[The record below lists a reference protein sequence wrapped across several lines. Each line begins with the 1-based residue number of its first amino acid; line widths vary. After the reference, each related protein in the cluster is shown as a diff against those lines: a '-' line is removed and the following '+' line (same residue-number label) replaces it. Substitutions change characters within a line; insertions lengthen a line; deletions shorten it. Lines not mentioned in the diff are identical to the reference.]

1 MVSGHRVRRGTSP
14 RLQECPRALSPRQKA
29 CSPRQR
35 EISPCQRE
43 LSPRQERLSPRQYS
57 RPDCGGRGRLPS
69 LDEAIPEMSH
79 LRKDS
84 SCELARRSCQLQHDP
99 RGPHASISPHDQ
111 HFRHD
116 ADCRAPKAAS
126 ADNESPYSR
135 YAEPGFY
142 GERSRSSSYYGDP
155 RYDPTP
161 FVQRSL
167 HGAAIDSQRDLSP
180 QYDDHPNPALRSM
193 TQLPIHPGPPNRN
206 SYSSSSSTDISD
218 RRTSL
223 ASGSTATTH
232 SGPTDR
238 RGRSN
243 GNSPEPRMLPPIRTC
258 EPWNRTREQT
268 RILAQGPT
276 AFDSAE
282 CRVENAGFETRR
294 NSMLLG
300 QPYYEHGRERCYEHV
315 RESVEYTRDSRD
327 ILQPVI
333 RKPAS
338 RQPVNRQPVNRHHEN
353 NRQSVNFAKPD
364 EKTKRR
370 RGNLP
375 KAVTETL
382 KKWFQD
388 HIAHP
393 YPSEDEKQKLMD
405 DTGLSMSQVSNW
417 FINARRRNLPQL
429 NKQAAAESALREMQ
443 GETDRKRS
451 E

>member
-1 MVSGHRVRRGTSP
+1 
-14 RLQECPRALSPRQKA
+14 
-29 CSPRQR
+29 
-35 EISPCQRE
+35 
-43 LSPRQERLSPRQYS
+43 
-57 RPDCGGRGRLPS
+57 
-69 LDEAIPEMSH
+69 MSH
-79 LRKDS
+79 LRKVP

-111 HFRHD
+111 HLRQE

-126 ADNESPYSR
+126 ADREPPYSH
-135 YAEPGFY
+135 YAIEPAFFEERSQSFY
-142 GERSRSSSYYGDP
+142 GAPGYH
-155 RYDPTP
+155 PTR
-161 FVQRSL
+161 FVQRSI
-167 HGAAIDSQRDLSP
+167 HGPTIDSQRDLSP
-180 QYDDHPNPALRSM
+180 QYEDHTNPVLRSM

-232 SGPTDR
+232 SGPTDK
-238 RGRSN
+238 RGCSN

-258 EPWNRTREQT
+258 EQWNRTREQT
-268 RILAQGPT
+268 RMLAQGPT

-282 CRVENAGFETRR
+282 CRVENARFDARR
-294 NSMLLG
+294 NSMLLV
-300 QPYYEHGRERCYEHV
+300 QPCYEQGREGCYEHV

-327 ILQPVI
+327 ILQPV

-338 RQPVNRQPVNRHHEN
+338 RQPVNRQSVNRHHEN

-393 YPSEDEKQKLMD
+393 YPSEEEKQKLME
-405 DTGLSMSQVSNW
+405 DTGLSMSQVSW
-417 FINARRRNLPQL
+417 IILHFSR
-429 NKQAAAESALREMQ
+429 
-443 GETDRKRS
+443 
-451 E
+451 